1 MNPKSLHGLLIVLAV
16 AAALPP
22 VTRTQTRPRPR
33 PPAAG
38 RTSLVGNRAVVY
50 TTADSTPLRLTPTD
64 TIAFKDAEPIS
75 EGRVYVFADPRRTF
89 QTMIGI
95 GGALTDAAAET
106 FAKLPQAGQDEV
118 MRAYYSTDRGIGY
131 TLART
136 NINSCDF
143 SSASYTYVS
152 EGDKTL
158 SSFDI
163 APDRRFKIPLIKRAM
178 AASGNR
184 MKLFASPWSP
194 PAYMKDN
201 NDMLHG
207 GHLRAEY
214 RESWAL
220 YYTKF
225 IEQYRRAGVPV
236 WAITIQN
243 EPMATQT
250 WESCIY
256 QPADERDFLRDY
268 LGPVMA
274 RRGLKDVNI
283 IVWDHN
289 RDLIVQRAQTI
300 FDDPKAA
307 PYAWGIGFHW
317 YEDWSGGT
325 QMYDNVALV
334 GRLYPAK
341 HIIFTE
347 GTPAN
352 FDSTA
357 YGRWSLGEAYGRS
370 MIHDFNSGA
379 EGWTDWNILLDERG
393 GPNHVGN
400 YCFAPIHADT
410 RTGQL
415 IYTNSYYYIGHFSK
429 FIRPGAKRIT
439 VAPSRSLLLATGFV
453 NPDGRVAVVVMN
465 PTANGS
471 DYRVRIGDAELTLQA
486 RPHSIQTVVF

>member
-1 MNPKSLHGLLIVLAV
+1 MATARRWGTLLAATFVATRALAS
-16 AAALPP
+16 
-22 VTRTQTRPRPR
+22 Q
-33 PPAAG
+33 
-38 RTSLVGNRAVVY
+38 SLVGKHAVVY
-50 TTADSTPLRLTPTD
+50 TTADSTSLRLTAADTLVFQEAAPT
-64 TIAFKDAEPIS
+64 TEAE
-75 EGRVYVFADPRRTF
+75 VYVFVDPQRTF

-106 FAKLPQAGQDEV
+106 FAKLPAERQGQLLE
-118 MRAYYSTDRGIGY
+118 AYYNADRGIGY

-143 SSASYTYVS
+143 SSASYTYVT
-152 EGDKTL
+152 EGDKDL
-158 SSFDI
+158 SSFSI
-163 APDRRFKIPLIKRAM
+163 AHDLQYKIPLIRRAM

-184 MKLFASPWSP
+184 LKLFASPWSP

-207 GHLRAEY
+207 GHLRPEY
-214 RESWAL
+214 ASAWAL

-225 IEQYRRAGVPV
+225 IQSYRRAGVPV

-243 EPMATQT
+243 EPMAKQT

-256 QPADERDFLRDY
+256 QPEEERDFLRDH
-268 LGPVMA
+268 LGPTMA
-274 RRGLKDVNI
+274 RQGLRDVNI

-289 RDLIVQRAQTI
+289 RDLIVQRALTI
-300 FDDPKAA
+300 FGDTAA
-307 PYAWGIGFHW
+307 ARYAWGTGFHW

-334 GRLYPAK
+334 QRLFPNK
-341 HIIFTE
+341 HLLFTE
-347 GTPAN
+347 GTPAT
-352 FDSTA
+352 FDSTG

-370 MIHDFNSGA
+370 MIHDFNAGA
-379 EGWTDWNILLDERG
+379 EGWTDWNILLDETG

-410 RTGQL
+410 RTGAL

-429 FIRPGAKRIT
+429 FIRPGAKRI
-439 VAPSRSLLLATGFV
+439 VAAPSRSMLLATAFV
-453 NPDGRVAVVVMN
+453 NPDGMVAVVVMN
-465 PTANGS
+465 QTGRGGQ
-471 DYRVRIGDAELTLQA
+471 YHLRIGSADVAVRSPA
-486 RPHSIQTVVF
+486 HSIQTVVFR